1 MSRVR
6 VITDPDEMRRVTAE
20 ARRRGDIVSFVPT
33 MGYLHEGH
41 LTLCRIAAER
51 GDLVCIS
58 IFVNPAQFGP
68 AEDLDSYPRD
78 LQGDLLKAEKCGVDL
93 CYAPPAGSV
102 YPPGFQTYVDVTEIS
117 KPMCGAKRPGHFR
130 GVATVVTK
138 LLNLIRPHCAV
149 FGQKDYQQL
158 QVIRRMVR
166 DLDMDVEIVAG
177 PIVREA
183 DGLAMSSRNAYLTGP
198 QRKQAT
204 CLYRGL
210 RCADELFGRG
220 ERDALRLVSAVREVI
235 EAEPETRI
243 DYVDIRDPETLEP
256 LDLVED
262 EALVALA
269 VFVGKTRLID
279 NTVIGRGRSA
289 K

>member
-1 MSRVR
+1 
-6 VITDPDEMRRVTAE
+6 
-20 ARRRGDIVSFVPT
+20 
-33 MGYLHEGH
+33 
-41 LTLCRIAAER
+41 
-51 GDLVCIS
+51 
-58 IFVNPAQFGP
+58 
-68 AEDLDSYPRD
+68 
-78 LQGDLLKAEKCGVDL
+78 
-93 CYAPPAGSV
+93 
-102 YPPGFQTYVDVTEIS
+102 
-117 KPMCGAKRPGHFR
+117 
-130 GVATVVTK
+130 
-138 LLNLIRPHCAV
+138 
-149 FGQKDYQQL
+149 
-158 QVIRRMVR
+158 
-166 DLDMDVEIVAG
+166 MDVEIVAG